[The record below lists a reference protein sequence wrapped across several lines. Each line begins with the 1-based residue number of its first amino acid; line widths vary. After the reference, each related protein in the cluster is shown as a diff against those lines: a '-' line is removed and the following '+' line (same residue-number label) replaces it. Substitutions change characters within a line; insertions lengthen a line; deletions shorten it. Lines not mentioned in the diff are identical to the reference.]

1 MTVRVR
7 FAPSPS
13 GYLHIGG
20 ARTAL
25 FNWLWARKTGG
36 TFVLRVEDTDQ
47 ERSSLD
53 SVRAILDALE
63 WLGLDWDE
71 GPLVGGAHGP
81 YFQSERRARYRE
93 VVDEMVEAGTAYRCY
108 ATKEE
113 LEAARAEL
121 RARDPKAQF
130 VYPGWWRDRRDWPPG
145 APYVVRFKSPRDGE
159 TTVLDRVRGAV
170 TTPNTQLQDFV
181 LMRSDGFPLYNLSCV
196 VDDHDMGIT
205 LVARGDDH
213 LINTAPQLLIYQALG
228 WTPPEFAHLPMMLSP
243 KGEKLSK
250 RHAAVAVQDY
260 RSRGYAPTGVLNYL
274 VRFGW
279 SHGDQEVFS
288 RQELIAL
295 FNWDHVG
302 KSAGR
307 FDEKKFLDVNFE
319 HLKQE
324 RLTDTDTY
332 VQAVTP
338 FLEARGLA
346 APDADLIRAALPHVR
361 ERARTYAEAA
371 FALDYFF
378 REPPELDAQAAARF
392 LVPDASPV
400 LGELAD
406 ALSAV
411 TPWRADVLEERFR
424 TWLERPG
431 RELKQVAQPARVAL
445 TGRAASPPL
454 FDVMAVLGPARTV
467 ARLRAAAATAVGG

>member
-1 MTVRVR
+1 
-7 FAPSPS
+7 
-13 GYLHIGG
+13 
-20 ARTAL
+20 
-25 FNWLWARKTGG
+25 
-36 TFVLRVEDTDQ
+36 
-47 ERSSLD
+47 
-53 SVRAILDALE
+53 
-63 WLGLDWDE
+63 
-71 GPLVGGAHGP
+71 
-81 YFQSERRARYRE
+81 
-93 VVDEMVEAGTAYRCY
+93 
-108 ATKEE
+108 
-113 LEAARAEL
+113 
-121 RARDPKAQF
+121 
-130 VYPGWWRDRRDWPPG
+130 
-145 APYVVRFKSPRDGE
+145 
-159 TTVLDRVRGAV
+159 
-170 TTPNTQLQDFV
+170 
-181 LMRSDGFPLYNLSCV
+181 MRSDGFPLYTLSCV

-411 TPWRADVLEERFR
+411 TPWRADVLEDASA
-424 TWLERPG
+424 PG
-431 RELKQVAQPARVAL
+431 SS
-445 TGRAASPPL
+445 GRGASSSRSRSPP
-454 FDVMAVLGPARTV
+454 GSP
-467 ARLRAAAATAVGG
+467 